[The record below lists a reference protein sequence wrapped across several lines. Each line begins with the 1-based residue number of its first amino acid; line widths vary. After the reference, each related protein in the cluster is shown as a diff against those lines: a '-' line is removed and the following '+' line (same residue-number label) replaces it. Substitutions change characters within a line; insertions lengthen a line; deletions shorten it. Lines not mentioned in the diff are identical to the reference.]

1 MVAIEPTDPDEGVH
15 DLVCVVTEEALDAD
29 DDLLTYTVD
38 WRRDG
43 VPYEGSVS
51 TSVLAG
57 DSVAAGI
64 PLAGEPWSCRV
75 VAYDPD
81 GALTTATA
89 SAFIAGWTGRTVE
102 EPAISC
108 AHIQEVYPSAP
119 DGVYYLAPEASTF
132 EAYCDMSTDGG
143 GWTLVAFAPFNHSA
157 PAEFFDGEAYDRG
170 SCPLMSAFCRLSDSE
185 INAILDRGIGHDDRF
200 RLVSLGTPSHQRYYW
215 DTVFDFSSCRS
226 QRLESGGAS
235 RRPTAAHTASCP
247 VDDARGAG
255 HSPHSGPCSTSTS
268 FGPDVTD
275 RLLCFLRSCLR
286 RETIG

>member
-1 MVAIEPTDPDEGVH
+1 MTPFDGHSVGEPYTVGPLVVGNGSPDGMVVAIEPTDPDEGVH

-51 TSVLAG
+51 TSVLSG

-64 PLAGEPWSCRV
+64 PLPGETWRPGRGRRSGRRAHHRHRQC
-75 VAYDPD
+75 PC
-81 GALTTATA
+81 
-89 SAFIAGWTGRTVE
+89 IAGWTGRTVE

-157 PAEFFDGEAYDRG
+157 PQSSSTER
-170 SCPLMSAFCRLSDSE
+170 P
-185 INAILDRGIGHDDRF
+185 
-200 RLVSLGTPSHQRYYW
+200 T
-215 DTVFDFSSCRS
+215 TVGRVRSCR
-226 QRLESGGAS
+226 RF
-235 RRPTAAHTASCP
+235 
-247 VDDARGAG
+247 VD
-255 HSPHSGPCSTSTS
+255 CQI
-268 FGPDVTD
+268 
-275 RLLCFLRSCLR
+275 LRSTDSRLGNR
-286 RETIG
+286 P